1 VNPVNLITMQR
12 QGSNSKDP
20 DIYTSGKNSLLL
32 MCDGISNFAE
42 MFQKHWTSLMQ
53 IHQIAAKEVDL
64 ANLSLDT
71 KTGSNSK
78 DVFTHQLKTSDFE
91 V

>member
-1 VNPVNLITMQR
+1 
-12 QGSNSKDP
+12 
-20 DIYTSGKNSLLL
+20 
-32 MCDGISNFAE
+32 
-42 MFQKHWTSLMQ
+42 MQ

-64 ANLSLDT
+64 ANLSLNT